1 MKQLELDLFFPLTQQ
16 IPLDL
21 DYSQCNHMKYR
32 TVDYP
37 GTNIAIGW
45 NNGENITTSTSLVA
59 NSVRTF
65 ELHIDDDGL
74 TLVSETKPNLIRRL
88 TYKLIG
94 FKWRK
99 R

>member
-1 MKQLELDLFFPLTQQ
+1 MKQLELKLFFPLTQQ

-32 TVDYP
+32 TVSYP
-37 GTNIAIGW
+37 GTTIAYNNI
-45 NNGENITTSTSLVA
+45 ENPITSTSLVA
-59 NSVRTF
+59 NSARTF

-74 TLVSETKPNLIRRL
+74 TLVSETRPNLIRRL

>member
-37 GTNIAIGW
+37 GTTIAY

-59 NSVRTF
+59 DSVRTCR
-65 ELHIDDDGL
+65 LHIDDVGL
-74 TLVSETKPNLIRRL
+74 TFVSETKPNLIRRL
-88 TYKLIG
+88 MYKLIG

-99 R
+99 E

>member
-16 IPLDL
+16 FSLDL
-21 DYSQCNHMKYR
+21 DYSQGNHKKYY

-37 GTNIAIGW
+37 GTNIAW
-45 NNGENITTSTSLVA
+45 NNGENITTSTSLVT

-88 TYKLIG
+88 MYKLIG